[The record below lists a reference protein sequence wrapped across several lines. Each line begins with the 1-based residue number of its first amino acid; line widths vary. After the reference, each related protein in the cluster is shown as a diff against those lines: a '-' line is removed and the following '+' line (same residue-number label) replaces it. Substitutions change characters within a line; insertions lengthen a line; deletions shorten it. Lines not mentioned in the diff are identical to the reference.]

1 MIPRKIS
8 TIRFQF
14 LWEHTQE
21 IPWPTN
27 YSRPWKLQFY
37 TSRPICFWN
46 FFQVM
51 GKISRLSKICKITI
65 LVSRFDLA
73 EKISTNWFLVEKE
86 KFPLKLLFCCGM
98 IHFDKCVWKET
109 AEILLIL
116 CKKGVSENIQESNW
130 DWLQLQGSCR
140 QKLKIVLNRCLRE
153 FYENFTAVMFE
164 KFKYVKPQK
173 NQKKNW
179 KSYYKKSFV

>member
-1 MIPRKIS
+1 MIPRTIS
-8 TIRFQF
+8 TIWFQF
-14 LWEHTQE
+14 LLEHTQE
-21 IPWPTN
+21 IPWSTN

-116 CKKGVSENIQESNW
+116 CKKGVSEKHPGKQLGLSATSGK
-130 DWLQLQGSCR
+130 LQA
-140 QKLKIVLNRCLRE
+140 KA
-153 FYENFTAVMFE
+153 ENCT
-164 KFKYVKPQK
+164 
-173 NQKKNW
+173 
-179 KSYYKKSFV
+179 